1 MANLS
6 KVKIVMLAPCLG
18 KFGGIETFCLTLI
31 EDLIRKGA
39 VVRLLRKKVSGFQDD
54 QSILKN
60 ECEIRSNW
68 TEGESKRF
76 SSQWVT
82 PRDAEIINAIQD
94 CDLVH
99 LHNPMVEGIWYA
111 KKLSKPCVMTIYNWR
126 RRGIHPRLLSWRWAV
141 GKADRRWY
149 ISEFVWNSWEKKRK
163 KNSARLPVVSRMP
176 HEETSTKKRKG
187 FLFIGRWVPNKG
199 IRILLEAYKQ
209 VSANP
214 DTWPL
219 VMLGDG
225 PLRKEVMA
233 TIKKKGIQGVQLP
246 GFVSE
251 SERHRYTREAKWMV
265 TPPHTREDLGLT
277 PLEARSVG
285 VPCIA
290 STDGGIKETAG
301 AHALFCKPGD
311 INSLAECLTTAMQM
325 EETQYEERSKL
336 AKKDL
341 EQYVRTLDE
350 YADEYQ
356 NLLNQE

>member
-1 MANLS
+1 MADLS

-39 VVRLLRKKVSGFQDD
+39 VVSLLRKKVSGFQDD

-60 ECEIRSNW
+60 ENEIRSSW
-68 TEGESKRF
+68 TDEENKRF
-76 SSQWVT
+76 STQWVK
-82 PRDAEIINAIQD
+82 PRNAEIKNAIQD

-99 LHNPMVEGIWYA
+99 LHNPMVDGVWHA
-111 KKLSKPCVMTIYNWR
+111 KKFSKPCVMTVYNWR
-126 RRGIHPRLLSWRWAV
+126 RRGFNPRLWCWNWAV
-141 GKADRRWY
+141 GQADRRWY
-149 ISEFVWNSWEKKRK
+149 ISEFVWDSWEKERR

-176 HEETSTKKRKG
+176 HEETSMKKRKG

-214 DTWPL
+214 FTWPL
-219 VMLGDG
+219 VMVGDG
-225 PLRKEVMA
+225 PLRKEVLA
-233 TIKKKGIQGVQLP
+233 TVKKKGIQGVQLP

-265 TPPHTREDLGLT
+265 TPPHTQEDLGLT

-285 VPCIA
+285 LPCIA
-290 STDGGIKETAG
+290 TTDGGIKETAG
-301 AHALFCKPGD
+301 IHALLCKPGD
-311 INSLAECLTTAMQM
+311 INALAECLTMAMQM
-325 EETQYEERSKL
+325 EDAQYEERSRL

-341 EQYVRTLDE
+341 EQYVRSLDE

-356 NLLNQE
+356 KLLYQE

>member
-1 MANLS
+1 
-6 KVKIVMLAPCLG
+6 
-18 KFGGIETFCLTLI
+18 
-31 EDLIRKGA
+31 
-39 VVRLLRKKVSGFQDD
+39 
-54 QSILKN
+54 
-60 ECEIRSNW
+60 
-68 TEGESKRF
+68 
-76 SSQWVT
+76 
-82 PRDAEIINAIQD
+82 
-94 CDLVH
+94 
-99 LHNPMVEGIWYA
+99 
-111 KKLSKPCVMTIYNWR
+111 
-126 RRGIHPRLLSWRWAV
+126 
-141 GKADRRWY
+141 
-149 ISEFVWNSWEKKRK
+149 
-163 KNSARLPVVSRMP
+163 
-176 HEETSTKKRKG
+176 
-187 FLFIGRWVPNKG
+187 
-199 IRILLEAYKQ
+199 
-209 VSANP
+209 
-214 DTWPL
+214 
-219 VMLGDG
+219 
-225 PLRKEVMA
+225 MA